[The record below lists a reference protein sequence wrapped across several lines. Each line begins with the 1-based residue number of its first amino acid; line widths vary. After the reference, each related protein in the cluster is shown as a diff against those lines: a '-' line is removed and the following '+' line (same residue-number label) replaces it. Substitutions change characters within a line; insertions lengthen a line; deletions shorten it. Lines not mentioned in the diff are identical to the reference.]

1 MNYIGCI
8 VSIMLISELVEGLH
22 RVKAFFEVI
31 EPGNIPDLG
40 TYRDVKSSRAL
51 NGPLMMRP

>member
-1 MNYIGCI
+1 MNYIGCS

-51 NGPLMMRP
+51 NGP